1 MKTLNEVMTDDVVYL
16 RPNDTIRRA
25 AEEMKRLNVG
35 VIPICDDSR
44 RLLGVITD
52 RDIVVRAVAGG
63 RGINDTLDGFYTP
76 DPVTGLRSWSVA
88 EAVEMMSLQQIRR
101 LPVVENGKLVGIV
114 SLGDIAVEHGD
125 EMVTGEALAEI
136 SQPAMPRQG
145 EVAKAPNRA

>member
-1 MKTLNEVMTDDVVYL
+1 MKTLKDVMTDEVVYL
-16 RPNDTIRRA
+16 QPKDTLRRA

-52 RDIVVRAVAGG
+52 RDIVVRAVAAGHNG
-63 RGINDTLDGFYTP
+63 DKPLEGLFTP

-88 EAVEMMSLQQIRR
+88 EAAQIMSLQQIRR
-101 LPVVENGKLVGIV
+101 LPIVENGKLVGIV

-125 EMVTGEALAEI
+125 EQVTGEALAEI

-145 EVAKAPNRA
+145 GVEKAQNRA